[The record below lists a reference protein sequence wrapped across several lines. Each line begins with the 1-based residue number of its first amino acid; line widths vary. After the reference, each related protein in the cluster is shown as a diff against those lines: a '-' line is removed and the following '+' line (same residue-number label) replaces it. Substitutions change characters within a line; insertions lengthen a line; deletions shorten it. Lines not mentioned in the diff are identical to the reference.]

1 MNLGCQKKS
10 EKKPQPSLPLLLRE
24 RQIQA
29 RMRIRRAKLA
39 AAMKPVLSRR
49 QKLLQHRVNVF
60 IGGEGCWGRECQ
72 GGGEGRGKD
81 PELRSS
87 CIYLLNN
94 SISDIL

>member
-60 IGGEGCWGRECQ
+60 IGGGGVLGARVLRWGR
-72 GGGEGRGKD
+72 GEREG
-81 PELRSS
+81 P
-87 CIYLLNN
+87 
-94 SISDIL
+94 